1 MVSSLLAG
9 IRPLLAVDRGG
20 LLPESLT
27 RKKCRQP
34 RRRWPASNRNG
45 GRLQLGIQ
53 AGFKSESMAGLNRNP
68 QRACTAARILS
79 SYGLSG
85 LIPDRWG
92 HHENILSIALLPDG
106 RRGLSGLVDQTMRL
120 WDLR

>member
-45 GRLQLGIQ
+45 GRLQLGTQ

-68 QRACTAARILS
+68 QEFGTAARKS
-79 SYGLSG
+79 SGGLSTPVNCRG
-85 LIPDRWG
+85 YPAGPDHLAR
-92 HHENILSIALLPDG
+92 
-106 RRGLSGLVDQTMRL
+106 TK
-120 WDLR
+120 